1 MCSSFVPRRRL
12 TYGESSDLL
21 EDVGEE
27 LLEEFERDFLARNR
41 RQVVAEIGDL
51 VVVDFHGESEDGS
64 ARRVLISKQ
73 APWLAQSEASIAPDG
88 SVDLNRVPQRVQ
100 QALIASLALVA
111 PREAASSRSSI
122 AQIGAGACVAAT
134 ALSLRLPDAR
144 VEAWD
149 LDERALRLA
158 ADHFGAERGA
168 CVRLVRD
175 AEEIVGESEI
185 GSRAA
190 ILLDVCGVGGGRG
203 EVGEI
208 PPADPFLLPRF
219 LEGAMAALEPGGVL
233 AIHVANPNKE
243 EALQAVASIARPRG
257 LAVRSLAL
265 RGEGGVGSDPWLVY
279 ACQPHSPKTAEEF
292 AKQLE
297 DGPLRGLCP
306 QITELL
312 LSTPDSFWEVT
323 G

>member
-41 RQVVAEIGDL
+41 RQVLAEIGDL

-73 APWLAQSEASIAPDG
+73 APWLAQSEASVAPDG

-203 EVGEI
+203 EAGRSPRPTPSSSRASSRGPWRPSSLEACSPSTWPTRTRRKRSRPSRASRGPGAWPSDRSSCGGRGES
-208 PPADPFLLPRF
+208 
-219 LEGAMAALEPGGVL
+219 AAILGWCT
-233 AIHVANPNKE
+233 H
-243 EALQAVASIARPRG
+243 ARPTGPR
-257 LAVRSLAL
+257 LLRKLRSSL
-265 RGEGGVGSDPWLVY
+265 RMARCADCARKSRS
-279 ACQPHSPKTAEEF
+279 CCSP
-292 AKQLE
+292 
-297 DGPLRGLCP
+297 RR
-306 QITELL
+306 
-312 LSTPDSFWEVT
+312 TPF
-323 G
+323 GK